1 VTRFWPV
8 GEAAQSDY
16 EALRAAVLAGVPLCN
31 PTAVRFARA
40 GLWGLIRRPVA
51 EPVFLGGLVAAR
63 RPAWSPHA
71 DPRLDALAES
81 YGFVLAA
88 GENAPGRRWLLQ
100 EVGS

>member
-16 EALRAAVLAGVPLCN
+16 ETLRAAVLAGVPLCG
-31 PTAVRFARA
+31 PVAARFARA
-40 GLWGLIRRPVA
+40 GVWGLIRRPAA
-51 EPVFLGGLVAAR
+51 EPVFLGGLVGAR

-71 DPRLDALAES
+71 DPRLDALGEG
-81 YGFVLAA
+81 YQFILTA
-88 GENAPGRRWLLQ
+88 GDSRRCPLQ